1 VEKRRRGWFKILRRD
16 ATRCRRAPR
25 RGDVIISLFVLFGGC
40 DDELALAA
48 DRREEVG
55 MLGIGFTSKRE

>member
-1 VEKRRRGWFKILRRD
+1 MEKRRRGWFKILRRD